1 MVEEEMSNSKREL
14 FIGIV
19 IPTYNEREN
28 IVKLLDSI
36 SNVLTK
42 HGYQYKILVVD
53 DNSPDGTAEVVR
65 EYGRKTG
72 VVDVMVRPGKMG
84 IGSAV
89 ADGVRKLLEDP
100 RVTHIVT
107 MDADLSH
114 RPEDLPVLLKHV
126 GKADIVQGSRYI
138 EGGRIIGWGFHRRL
152 ISWGANLLVKL
163 LYRTGLRDNTGNYRV
178 YSREAAMEIT
188 RYSTMKG
195 YEWVIEAL
203 LIALAR
209 GYRVVEAPIVFIN
222 RGRGAS
228 KLGLRDIL
236 KWFMFI
242 ISYRKRYKEL
252 RRNTSI

>member
-1 MVEEEMSNSKREL
+1 MISRNEV
-14 FIGIV
+14 FIGVV

-36 SNVLTK
+36 SRILSEN
-42 HGYQYKILVVD
+42 GFRFKILVVD

-65 EYGRKTG
+65 EYGRKTS
-72 VVDVMVRPGKMG
+72 VVEVLVRPGKMG

-89 ADGVRKLLEDP
+89 VDGMKKLLGDS
-100 RVTHIVT
+100 RVTHIIT
-107 MDADLSH
+107 MDADFSH
-114 RPEDLPVLLKHV
+114 RPEDLPILLKYV

-138 EGGRIIGWGFHRRL
+138 EGGRIIGWSLHRRL

-163 LYRTGLRDNTGNYRV
+163 LYHTGLKDNTGNYRV
-178 YSREAAMEIT
+178 YSREAATDIIK
-188 RYSTMKG
+188 YSKMKG

-236 KWFMFI
+236 EWFKFI
-242 ISYRKRYKEL
+242 ISYRKQYKQL
-252 RRNTSI
+252 MRTTNI